1 MGMLTPHAHQTTL
14 PPLTPLLLSVQKI
27 CALYFHHFITL
38 FFCLKSQIRISTILP
53 EPRRAAP
60 HDLTLA
66 HKLGIEL

>member
-38 FFCLKSQIRISTILP
+38 FFLFKIQNPNID
-53 EPRRAAP
+53 
-60 HDLTLA
+60 HLT
-66 HKLGIEL
+66 